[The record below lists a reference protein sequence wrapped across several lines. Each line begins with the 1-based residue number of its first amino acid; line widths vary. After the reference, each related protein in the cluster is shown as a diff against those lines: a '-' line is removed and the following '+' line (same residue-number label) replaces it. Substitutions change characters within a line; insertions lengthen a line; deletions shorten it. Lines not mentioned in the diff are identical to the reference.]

1 MIEMF
6 GPMDKSTKSVEL
18 NGGFNLNNSFSATRI
33 LSPTGYNIEEKGQLL
48 KDIQESPEIIQPY
61 CLVSITQ
68 ESLRGSFPNLQ
79 KVLKGLNTDFVTGHS
94 PHMHQLLLAL
104 LARLV
109 LLENSPLVV

>member
-68 ESLRGSFPNLQ
+68 PYRDRSFFSHTSI
-79 KVLKGLNTDFVTGHS
+79 V
-94 PHMHQLLLAL
+94 A
-104 LARLV
+104 
-109 LLENSPLVV
+109 LLENSPDRKSVV